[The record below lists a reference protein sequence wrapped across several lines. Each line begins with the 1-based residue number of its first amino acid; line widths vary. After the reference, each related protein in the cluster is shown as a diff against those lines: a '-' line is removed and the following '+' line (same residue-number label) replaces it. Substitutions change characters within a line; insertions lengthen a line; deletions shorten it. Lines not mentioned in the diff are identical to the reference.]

1 MINVLF
7 TNNNKKKGSVFLI
20 VIGVFVTLLILF
32 STFLSFSTSR
42 VYTTKKLG
50 DSMHAREFANSL
62 AILSFNYIKN
72 VELNNNESTIR
83 SVLSLPFSKLG
94 NKSEKITDKLK
105 EYSSTHLKNGS
116 DDIISSL
123 VKKSGLNN
131 LKWESTWLIHKVDF
145 QEIKTGNTAP
155 YPREKTGFIRV
166 LIKVSYNLP
175 GNKNIENEDY
185 IFISS
190 IKVVANILPVLSKFS
205 LYVKDA
211 LNGQEGDRFNVIDTK
226 ANGDL
231 NDNPIVR
238 PWVINNGESSEL
250 AKDKFDDII
259 NDSRGII
266 YLGGGTDSDPI
277 ILGLAR
283 GWADEGFG
291 MYGEDFHFFKNSDED
306 AGYWKTVEIWESGKG
321 LMRADIGLC
330 NDESDDDLKE
340 WQAQLG
346 AGFAEKSKYNSL
358 FKLYGTDGKKSPT
371 LVFGFVD
378 SLYASIRMYKFDKD
392 CEFLLY
398 IDKEEDYSFYT
409 TYDAE
414 AYMASEEGYG
424 EIQNFYQD
432 YMAKNG
438 NSELKYE
445 DYLNNFAS
453 KLWRS
458 RYNNDYTYI
467 LTNNTVPYPDISD
480 DKLNKLCQQEAND
493 IFEKVPFTE
502 KAHYEKIFGDNIN
515 NLETFLN
522 PTLLRIDGNS
532 ENIQDNIKNQ
542 ERLSYN
548 IKASETKG
556 SLMNYLIERKLLK
569 TNDNKNELDLNGWL
583 YIECDTGSEIILD
596 NKINVV
602 SNGGIIVS
610 NGDLNIKGDIECS
623 PGAHLTLLSLNNNII
638 IEDGVKNIDASLIAG
653 GGQIKLFGKPD
664 NTEELTVNGNIVM
677 NTIEK
682 GQIKDGNLKRG
693 LKLNYKN
700 ILSAIPYKEDNSEDD
715 RTELPLL
722 MFNLDENVEM
732 LN

>member
-1 MINVLF
+1 MINALF

-50 DSMHAREFANSL
+50 DTMHAREFANSL
-62 AILSFNYIKN
+62 ALLSFEYIKN
-72 VELNNNESTIR
+72 VEFKNNESTIR

-94 NKSEKITDKLK
+94 NKSEKITEKLK
-105 EYSSTHLKNGS
+105 EYSATHLKNGS
-116 DDIISSL
+116 EDLISSL
-123 VKKSGLNN
+123 VNKSGLND
-131 LKWESTWLIHKVDF
+131 LKWESTWLIHQVDF
-145 QEIKTGNTAP
+145 KEIKTGDTVP
-155 YPREKTGFIRV
+155 YPREKTGIIRV
-166 LIKVSYNLP
+166 LIKLSYYLP
-175 GNKNIENEDY
+175 GNKNIQNEDY

-190 IKVVANILPVLSKFS
+190 VKVVANILPVLSKFT

-211 LNGQEGDRFNVIDTK
+211 LNGEEGDRFNVIDTK
-226 ANGDL
+226 ASGDL
-231 NDNPIVR
+231 NSNPAVR
-238 PWVINNGESSEL
+238 PWVINNGEGSET
-250 AKDKFDDII
+250 AKDKYDDII

-266 YLGGGTDSDPI
+266 YLGGGTNNDPI
-277 ILGLAR
+277 VLGLAR

-291 MYGEDFHFFKNSDED
+291 MYGEDFHFFKNAEPD
-306 AGYWKTVEIWESGKG
+306 AGYWKTLEIWESGKG
-321 LMRADIGLC
+321 LMCANIGLC

-358 FKLYGTDGKKSPT
+358 FKLYGTDGKISPT
-371 LVFGFVD
+371 LVFGYVD
-378 SLYASIRMYKFDKD
+378 SLYASIRMYKFGNDS
-392 CEFLLY
+392 EFLLY

-414 AYMASEEGYG
+414 AYMTSEEGYG

-438 NSELKYE
+438 NSELSFE
-445 DYLNNFAS
+445 DYLNNYAS

-480 DKLNKLCQQEAND
+480 DKLSKLCQQEAND
-493 IFEKVPFTE
+493 IFEKVPYTE
-502 KAHYEKIFGDNIN
+502 KAHYEKIFGDNLN
-515 NLETFLN
+515 NLENFLN
-522 PTLLRIDGNS
+522 PSILNIDANGENS
-532 ENIQDNIKNQ
+532 SKQ
-542 ERLSYN
+542 ERLSYI
-548 IKASETKG
+548 IKTSETNGNIIK
-556 SLMNYLIERKLLK
+556 YLIDKKLLK
-569 TNDNKNELDLNGWL
+569 DNDNKKELDLNGWL
-583 YIECDTGSEIILD
+583 YIECDNGSEINID

-610 NGDLNIKGDIECS
+610 NGDINIKGDIECS
-623 PGAHLTLLSLNNNII
+623 PGAHLTLLSLNNNIV
-638 IEDGVKNIDASLIAG
+638 IEDGVKQIDASLIAG
-653 GGQIKLFGKPD
+653 GGQVKLIGKPD

-682 GQIKDGNLKRG
+682 GQIKDSNLKRG

-722 MFNLDENVEM
+722 MFNLDDNVEM